1 MSNEISEDF
10 KNLVGEKKQGND
22 HGHKH
27 KYESDSESDSS
38 IRHSE
43 IKASAPVNAH
53 KQMMDQQ
60 FMMQQ
65 QMKQQQQLREQQQA
79 VQQKIQVPVAKVGN
93 GQEVE
98 IKKENFGEQKSILK
112 TVSKLAVVLALF
124 FVFASPQSAGL
135 LNYIPYLGSLPFTE
149 YINLFIRA
157 LLFVIVYFVLET
169 FVL

>member
-10 KNLVGEKKQGND
+10 KNLVGEKKEE

-27 KYESDSESDSS
+27 DSISESMSDSS

-43 IKASAPVNAH
+43 IKPPAPVNTQ

-65 QMKQQQQLREQQQA
+65 QMKQQQQLREQQQTI
-79 VQQKIQVPVAKVGN
+79 QQKAQPPAANVGN

-98 IKKENFGEQKSILK
+98 IKKENVGEQKSILK

-124 FVFASPQSAGL
+124 FVFASSQSAGL
-135 LNYIPYLGSLPFTE
+135 LNYIPYLDTLPFTE

-157 LLFVIVYFVLET
+157 LLFVIVYFVLDT

>member
-10 KNLVGEKKQGND
+10 KNLVGEKKQSND

-27 KYESDSESDSS
+27 KSESESDSS

-43 IKASAPVNAH
+43 IKASAPVNSH

-98 IKKENFGEQKSILK
+98 IKKENVVEQKSLVK
-112 TVSKLAVVLALF
+112 TASKLGVVLALF
-124 FVFASPQSAGL
+124 FILASSQSAGL
-135 LNYIPYLGSLPFTE
+135 LNYIPYLDTLPFIE

-157 LLFVIVYFVLET
+157 LLFVILYFVLDT

>member
-10 KNLVGEKKQGND
+10 KKLVGDKKQGND
-22 HGHKH
+22 HKH
-27 KYESDSESDSS
+27 DSISDSASDSS

-43 IKASAPVNAH
+43 IKAPPKIDTQ

-65 QMKQQQQLREQQQA
+65 QMKQQQQLREQQQTI
-79 VQQKIQVPVAKVGN
+79 QQKVQIPAAGNVGN
-93 GQEVE
+93 EVE
-98 IKKENFGEQKSILK
+98 VKKENVVEQKSILK

-124 FVFASPQSAGL
+124 FVFASSQSAGL
-135 LNYIPYLGSLPFTE
+135 LNYIPYLDTLPFTE

-157 LLFVIVYFVLET
+157 LLFVIIYFVLDT